1 MDETTRQ
8 ANQQKD
14 RRRKRTGKLGEL
26 EAMEALERQGYTI
39 LARNFRCRQGE
50 ADLVA
55 EEGET
60 LVFVEVKTRSDLGHG
75 LPREAVGW
83 TKQQRLGV
91 AALRYCCDH
100 GIEDRPL
107 RFDVVEVVLLRGE
120 VAGVEI
126 ISDAFVPE
134 VGEYGLMEGGNAL

>member
-1 MDETTRQ
+1 MDDKTRA

-14 RRRKRTGKLGEL
+14 RRRKRAGKLGEL
-26 EAMEALERQGYTI
+26 EAREALERRGYTI
-39 LARNFRCRQGE
+39 LARNYRCRQGE

-75 LPREAVGW
+75 LPREAVGRV
-83 TKQQRLGV
+83 KQQRLGV
-91 AALRYCCDH
+91 AALRYCSDH

-134 VGEYGLMEGGNAL
+134 MGECGLMEGGYPL